1 LLTRSVERLAV
12 SVHAK
17 KEDEYGK
24 ECYGPDFAAE
34 VFETHA
40 FQHDATG
47 DSQKVGDG
55 EDFAD
60 HLRPGFDGFSPSQPP
75 AKNSNA
81 IAMQKMRIPLG
92 NDLQ

>member
-12 SVHAK
+12 SVHAE

-40 FQHDATG
+40 FKHDATG
-47 DSQKVGDG
+47 DSQKMGNG
-55 EDFAD
+55 EYLAD
-60 HLRPGFDGFSPSQPP
+60 HLRPSWHAPEGKEVEITDAAFC
-75 AKNSNA
+75 KN
-81 IAMQKMRIPLG
+81 KL
-92 NDLQ
+92 

>member
-1 LLTRSVERLAV
+1 MTPRAIRRKWVI
-12 SVHAK
+12 
-17 KEDEYGK
+17 
-24 ECYGPDFAAE
+24 
-34 VFETHA
+34 
-40 FQHDATG
+40 
-47 DSQKVGDG
+47 G
-55 EDFAD
+55 EDFAE

>member
-1 LLTRSVERLAV
+1 MAV
-12 SVHAK
+12 SVHAE
-17 KEDEYGK
+17 KENEYEYGK
-24 ECYGPDFAAE
+24 ERYGPDFAAE